1 MKSKDSR
8 TMDGTRGGAM
18 MKLLLFIVIFCGV
31 LSAAWI
37 YFLPVILTSTLE
49 KHTGFGVKVTQMSF
63 NPFNAKV
70 DLSGF
75 ILTNPPGFPR
85 RDFMEI
91 TSFNA
96 NAKLKTLFSDR
107 PEFDYAR
114 VEVAYVAMV
123 RNSEGVLNVQLFRDR
138 LNPPKPANDDGA
150 ESGKSKKF
158 VPDAKATQGGPVNKP
173 LADKK
178 AGAKDTK
185 DSATAKDPK
194 AKTKESAVAAKDQ
207 AAKDQAAKDTE
218 AEPVERLMPFLIRR
232 LELRLDKVIIADYAA
247 ATPVIREYNCKLVYA
262 FNDVSD
268 PKQLLAP
275 FAFKSLETVGMAIKG
290 LIPGDIG
297 KTMNA
302 ATRSE
307 DPMIKKDSG
316 APGEDPLKSVVEKLE
331 ETQKP

>member
-1 MKSKDSR
+1 MNGKQ
-8 TMDGTRGGAM
+8 GGAM

-75 ILTNPPGFPR
+75 ILTNPPAFPR

-96 NAKLKTLFSDR
+96 NAKLKTLFSGR

-123 RNSEGVLNVQLFRDR
+123 RNADGVLNVQLFRDR
-138 LNPPKPANDDGA
+138 LNPVKPVNEDGA
-150 ESGKSKKF
+150 EVGKPKKF

-173 LADKK
+173 IVDKK
-178 AGAKDTK
+178 AGAKESK
-185 DSATAKDPK
+185 DSAPAKDPK
-194 AKTKESAVAAKDQ
+194 AKAKEPAAKD
-207 AAKDQAAKDTE
+207 KNAKDT
-218 AEPVERLMPFLIRR
+218 AEVVPEERPMPFLIRR

-247 ATPVIREYNCKLVYA
+247 PTPVIREYNCKLIYA

-297 KTMNA
+297 KTMDA

-307 DPMIKKDSG
+307 DPMIKKDS
-316 APGEDPLKSVVEKLE
+316 ATSGEDPLKSVVEKLE

>member
-1 MKSKDSR
+1 MRSKDSH
-8 TMDGTRGGAM
+8 TMNGAQGGAM
-18 MKLLLFIVIFCGV
+18 MKLLLFLVIFCGV
-31 LSAAWI
+31 ISAAWI
-37 YFLPVILTSTLE
+37 YFLPVILTSTLQ
-49 KHTGFGVKVTQMSF
+49 KHTGFGVKVTELSF

-70 DLSGF
+70 DLNGF

-85 RDFMEI
+85 RDFIEI

-123 RNSEGVLNVQLFRDR
+123 RNADGVLNVQLFRDR
-138 LNPPKPANDDGA
+138 LNPPKPASDEKA
-150 ESGKSKKF
+150 EANKSRKL
-158 VPDAKATQGGPVNKP
+158 VPDAKATQGGPVNINK
-173 LADKK
+173 ADKK
-178 AGAKDTK
+178 PGAKDSK
-185 DSATAKDPK
+185 DLKANPK
-194 AKTKESAVAAKDQ
+194 ELAAKDKNTKD
-207 AAKDQAAKDTE
+207 AKEVE
-218 AEPVERLMPFLIRR
+218 AEPEEKPMRFLIHR

-247 ATPVIREYNCKLVYA
+247 VTPNIREYNCKLVYA
-262 FNDVSD
+262 FNEVSD

-297 KTMNA
+297 KTMDA
-302 ATRSE
+302 ATHSSE
-307 DPMIKKDSG
+307 PMIKKDSDT
-316 APGEDPLKSVVEKLE
+316 PGEDPLKSVVEKLE